1 MSANLNR
8 QGRPR
13 NLFGQ
18 LTAVLL
24 QPVTFFRYF
33 PTTGQWLWA
42 GLLILV
48 LVGVIAVRQSAPAEN
63 TGGGGAMPPM
73 MIEPEFIDPGV
84 GAPVGGDIGGLPPDM
99 GIPMPG
105 TGAEETT
112 PDVSQTTMT
121 ALLAASSVV
130 VGWIVQSLLLSLVP
144 MFRGYSPKFGRAF
157 QVAVWSS
164 VPLALMLVVQLLYS
178 AAGGQ
183 GGTMGV
189 ALLLESWEGY
199 ALLPEFN
206 RAVLLSLT
214 SQFTLFS
221 LWSLVLLY
229 YGARHALGGHVWSSL
244 LVVVVWAMIAVLVP
258 VLTGTISAPPL
269 PGT

>member
-48 LVGVIAVRQSAPAEN
+48 LVGVIAVRQPSPSESAGNA
-63 TGGGGAMPPM
+63 GAMPPM
-73 MIEPEFIDPGV
+73 MLEPEFGDPGI
-84 GAPVGGDIGGLPPDM
+84 GMPIGGDLGGLPPDM

-105 TGAEETT
+105 TGAEEATA
-112 PDVSQTTMT
+112 DVSQTTMT

-130 VGWIVQSLLLSLVP
+130 LGWIMQALLLSLVP
-144 MFRGYSPKFGRAF
+144 MFRGFSPKFGRGF
-157 QVAVWSS
+157 QVAVWAS
-164 VPLALMLVVQLLYS
+164 VPLALMLVIQLVYY

-199 ALLPEFN
+199 AQLPEFN

-214 SQFTLFS
+214 SQFTLFA
-221 LWSLVLLY
+221 LWSLALLY
-229 YGARHALGGHVWSSL
+229 FGARHALGGHVWSSL
-244 LVVVVWAMIAVLVP
+244 LVVVVWMLIAVLVP
-258 VLTGTISAPPL
+258 VLTGTITAPPP
-269 PGT
+269 PGV